1 MLFKV
6 FFLNAEKENE
16 SHVLITCSLAHSCHI
31 FRLIVSS
38 PAWNISAAEV
48 QKETI
53 WTVYSVIQ
61 SYCKDDF
68 NLYYLY

>member
-6 FFLNAEKENE
+6 FFNAEKENE
-16 SHVLITCSLAHSCHI
+16 SHVLIACPLAHSCHI

-53 WTVYSVIQ
+53 WTVYSVI
-61 SYCKDDF
+61 YPYGKDFF